1 LQWSESGGV
10 DKASKSWQECED
22 LIASVR
28 SRIL

>member
-1 LQWSESGGV
+1 LWNESGGV
-10 DKASKSWQECED
+10 DKASKIWQECED